1 MTKTSP
7 FRSLGSNLAFS
18 QRTNRSLLA
27 VANMLVSTTHP
38 DRRIA
43 PSKVR
48 FLPQFIGIR
57 STSSSPRFTHAWLRL
72 IITFIPD
79 SSRNTSRSTGTRRIV
94 RALQRRPTADSPVA
108 VDAFFHN
115 VPVPP
120 EGTLDARDMDPRT
133 ATAVAIVFS
142 GELAGCRIPNLG
154 ECLLQVG

>member
-7 FRSLGSNLAFS
+7 DRSLGSNLAFS

-79 SSRNTSRSTGTRRIV
+79 SSRNTSRSTGIRRIRRRNCARFTTTSGRRLSSGRRRFFSQRT
-94 RALQRRPTADSPVA
+94 RA
-108 VDAFFHN
+108 
-115 VPVPP
+115 
-120 EGTLDARDMDPRT
+120 
-133 ATAVAIVFS
+133 
-142 GELAGCRIPNLG
+142 AGAHA
-154 ECLLQVG
+154 